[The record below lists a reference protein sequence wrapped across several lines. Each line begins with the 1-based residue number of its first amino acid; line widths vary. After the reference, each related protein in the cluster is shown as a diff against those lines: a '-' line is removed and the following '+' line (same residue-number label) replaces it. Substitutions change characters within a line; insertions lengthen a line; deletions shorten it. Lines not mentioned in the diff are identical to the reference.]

1 MQRLNA
7 AFGRDVAQGD
17 VLPAQVG
24 GYHVG
29 NAGHF
34 LGEFVHP
41 LGRDTDGETG
51 AAVAAGGIHAAVIAV
66 LILHVA
72 AQTGDL
78 SVQGFHQSVQIFG
91 LGGHIHGDDPFAAF
105 RQHGGIGVARQS
117 AVFRFGTLHIIV
129 SAIRRLG
136 GGSCGGGG
144 CVEGLGGFACAAAS
158 GQQSGKHTQG
168 YEKCGHLFHLS
179 YLLVVMCF
187 CPYTRQIAAKVS
199 ENGKFAEKFFFFCSV

>member
-41 LGRDTDGETG
+41 LRGNADGEAG

-117 AVFRFGTLHIIV
+117 AVFRFGALHIIV
-129 SAIRRLG
+129 SAIRRPG
-136 GGSCGGGG
+136 GGSGI
-144 CVEGLGGFACAAAS
+144 EGLGGFGSAAAS

-168 YEKCGHLFHLS
+168 HEKRGHLFHLS

-187 CPYTRQIAAKVS
+187 CPYTRQTAAKVS